1 MVRRPA
7 VVGMGAPCYKMSA
20 GIGVIAGFL
29 CWNSDHASDWPWI
42 DSLAIARIREM
53 PMPLIYRA
61 GLFAAP
67 LIACLGSAP
76 VLAKGEAPQG
86 TQVPALPSGTKA
98 PPGTGGIMAPPGDAD
113 EAIRSEFRTIEK
125 RGTRDAYLLF
135 IQRHPDHPL
144 AQEARR
150 RATECTKR
158 TPE

>member
-1 MVRRPA
+1 M
-7 VVGMGAPCYKMSA
+7 
-20 GIGVIAGFL
+20 
-29 CWNSDHASDWPWI
+29 
-42 DSLAIARIREM
+42 AIAPIREM
-53 PMPLIYRA
+53 PMPPIYRA
-61 GLFAAP
+61 SLLAAP

-76 VLAKGEAPQG
+76 SAAKDETPQG
-86 TQVPALPSGTKA
+86 TLVPPLPSGTKA

-135 IQRHPDHPL
+135 IERHPDHPL

-150 RATECTKR
+150 RTTERTNR

>member
-1 MVRRPA
+1 
-7 VVGMGAPCYKMSA
+7 MSA

-29 CWNSDHASDWPWI
+29 CWSSAHASDWPWI

-53 PMPLIYRA
+53 PMPLIYHA

-76 VLAKGEAPQG
+76 ASAKGEALQG

-98 PPGTGGIMAPPGDAD
+98 PPGTGGIMAPPGDAE
-113 EAIRSEFRTIEK
+113 EAIRSEFRTMEK

-135 IQRHPDHPL
+135 VQRHPKHPL
-144 AQEARR
+144 AKEARK
-150 RATECTKR
+150 RAAALAGTTSD
-158 TPE
+158 